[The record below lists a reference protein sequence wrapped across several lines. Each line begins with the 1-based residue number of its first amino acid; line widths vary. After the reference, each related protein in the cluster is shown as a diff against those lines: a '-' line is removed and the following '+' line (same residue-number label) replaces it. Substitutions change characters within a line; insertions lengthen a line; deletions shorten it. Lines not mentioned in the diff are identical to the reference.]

1 MLSIA
6 ISLDNN
12 DTIYTIVE
20 YKSKKDFMRFLNQYD
35 YIIVNERTT
44 NNEIII
50 NTKKIVCIR

>member
-35 YIIVNERTT
+35 YIIVNERST

-50 NTKKIVCIR
+50 NTNKIVCVR